1 MDETRENYLFD
12 RNFIIL
18 FIQLIY
24 FTSIK
29 QIKLYTP
36 FIYLKMNKH
45 LFQLVII
52 LLIAAGS
59 FAQLL
64 PLKTKGTSAEMGNY
78 FSSYYDR
85 NILKAT
91 LGNSDLFQDDDG
103 VIYVANNGDGIL
115 QFDGQRVTRAI
126 DEKGNKLNLRNSL
139 MLQDS
144 KKLMYVSAQFS
155 FGYAEKNKFG
165 DLVYTSLSIGLSKKK
180 QLNSNVRSAVLHNDT
195 AFFSSFHSVYLY
207 KNKQLL
213 KVVTFKNQ
221 VGRLRENADGVYLEV
236 ENEGLFKFQDSAFK
250 LIVGSEKIFADDFQL
265 DAMYQLDNGDHLL
278 LGDKVGA
285 YLYHTNGKFEKVN
298 NPSLDAILKKG
309 GIGKSK
315 YLLKNGL
322 IPLLT
327 KSGILFLDQNL
338 HIINKFDSSAGN
350 KSSFSSA
357 YLQDRAGDIWTSSE
371 GISRLSFDSTITYY
385 SKSNGLSGWV
395 NDIRRIGKKLYV
407 RTGRILYELLP
418 KKSSASSVSF
428 KAFDIGTWGSNIGLF
443 NDQII
448 LTGNSS
454 TQSFKN
460 GILSPIGKRGNTPLQ
475 SKLNKSFLFTTGSY
489 GLTLNQYTN
498 SGWKEIEIKNKPE
511 FVANRIKE
519 RIPGELLISTA
530 HGILVFDYLLN
541 GQGNFRMLK
550 PDTIFSIRD
559 YFGLVSLND
568 TLLVAIDSSNH
579 LYTIDPKKNQLKY
592 SGFNLDSMIG
602 ETNIFNFHY
611 NPESKNL
618 WFICQLGL
626 FKTTFNFKT
635 GFSFKKY
642 PLDKLNI
649 AELSFS
655 IFSEGAG
662 KNEVVWIGDQDSKL
676 YRYLPE
682 LDIKDSTTQYAA
694 LIRSISSNGERL
706 PLDPIKI
713 PYSQNSLLFEVAYPF
728 FGNEQNTTFS
738 YWLEGQEKKAS
749 EFISDMKKEYN
760 NLYEGEYTLH
770 VIAKSSNGQLSK
782 EASVKFRISPPWFRS
797 ILAYLVYLI
806 LLVIGFVLFGRY
818 QAKKSLLKAEQERKS
833 AEIDAAKDLQNRML
847 PKELPN
853 LPQYEFASHLQTS
866 SEVGG
871 DYYDFFVQPDKNIY
885 VVCGDATGHGTPA
898 GMLVSII
905 KAGLIGIPIMD
916 PNLILKE
923 LNQIVKKVDL
933 GLLRMSLNIAY
944 IDDKI
949 IRFSSAAMPP
959 CYLYKAATKKIEE
972 IQLSGLPLG
981 GLYGATFDQV
991 ERRFEVGDVFI
1002 LVSDGLPEAP
1012 NLQGEQIGYQA
1023 VEDCILA
1030 NQYLSAD
1037 GIKNALIELGQN
1049 WLAGKQTPDDITF
1062 VIVKKVK

>member
-1 MDETRENYLFD
+1 
-12 RNFIIL
+12 
-18 FIQLIY
+18 
-24 FTSIK
+24 
-29 QIKLYTP
+29 
-36 FIYLKMNKH
+36 MNKKFLH
-45 LFQLVII
+45 LVIG
-52 LLIAAGS
+52 LLITISS
-59 FAQLL
+59 FAQLV
-64 PLKTKGTSAEMGNY
+64 PFNTKGTSAEMGNY

-85 NILKAT
+85 NTLKAR
-91 LGNSDLFQDDDG
+91 LGNYDLFQDDDG

-126 DEKGNKLNLRNSL
+126 DEKGNKLNLRTFSI
-139 MLQDS
+139 LQDS
-144 KKLMYVSAQFS
+144 KKLMYVSELRG

-165 DLVYTSLSIGLSKKK
+165 DLVYKSLSNGLSKKN
-180 QLNSNVRSAVLHNDT
+180 QLNSNVLAAVLHNDT
-195 AFFSSFHSVYLY
+195 AFFRSRRSVYLY

-213 KVVTFKNQ
+213 KVVTFKNL
-221 VGRLRENADGVYLEV
+221 VGGLIETPSGVYLEV
-236 ENEGLFKFQDSAFK
+236 EKEGLFKFQDSAFK
-250 LIVGSEKIFADDFQL
+250 QILGSEKIL
-265 DAMYQLDNGDHLL
+265 DNANGSNLNAMYQLDNGDHLL
-278 LGDKVGA
+278 VGKNIGF
-285 YLYHTNGKFEKVN
+285 YVYHANGKFEKVN
-298 NPSLDAILKKG
+298 NPSLDAIIKKG
-309 GIGKSK
+309 GAGGAGNSN
-315 YLLKNGL
+315 YLLRNGL

-327 KSGILFLDQNL
+327 RNGVLFLDQTLN
-338 HIINKFDSSAGN
+338 IINKFDSSAGN
-350 KSSFSSA
+350 KSAYSTA
-357 YLQDRAGDIWTSSE
+357 YLQDRAGDIWTGSE

-395 NDIRRIGKKLYV
+395 NEIRRIGKKLYV
-407 RTGRILYELLP
+407 KTYGILYEFLP
-418 KKSSASSVSF
+418 KKSIASAVSF
-428 KAFDIGTWGSNIGLF
+428 KAYNIGTFGGYIGLF

-460 GILSPIGKRGNTPLQ
+460 GILSTIGQRGVDPLQ
-475 SKLNKSFLFTTGSY
+475 SKLNKSFLFTTGGTY

-498 SGWKEIEIKNKPE
+498 SAWKEIEIKNKPE
-511 FVANRIKE
+511 FGANTIKE
-519 RIPGELLISTA
+519 RIPGELLLASSR
-530 HGILVFDYLLN
+530 GIIVFDYLLN
-541 GQGNFRMLK
+541 GQGNFRILK
-550 PDTIFSIRD
+550 PDTIFSKRD
-559 YFGLVSLND
+559 YLNLVSLND
-568 TLLVAIDSSNH
+568 TLIVAIDSSNH
-579 LYTIDPKKNQLKY
+579 LYSIDTKKNLVKY

-602 ETNIFNFHY
+602 ETNRYNFHY

-649 AELSFS
+649 SELSFS
-655 IFSEGAG
+655 IFSEGVG
-662 KNEVVWIGDQDSKL
+662 KNEVIWIGDQDSKL

-682 LDIKDSTTQYAA
+682 LAINYSTTQYAA
-694 LIRSISSNGERL
+694 LIRFISSHGERL
-706 PLDPIKI
+706 PLNPIKI

-749 EFISDMKKEYN
+749 EFSSDIKKEYN
-760 NLYEGEYTLH
+760 NLSEGEYTLH

-797 ILAYLVYLI
+797 IFAYLAYLI

-853 LPQYEFASHLQTS
+853 LPLYEFASHLQTS

-871 DYYDFFVQPDKNIY
+871 DYYDFFVQPDKNIF

-905 KAGLIGIPIMD
+905 KAGLIGIPTMD
-916 PNLILKE
+916 PNLILEE

-944 IDDKI
+944 IYEGI

-959 CYLYKAATKKIEE
+959 CYLYKAATNKIEE

-981 GLYGATFDQV
+981 GLYGATFDLV
-991 ERRFEVGDVFI
+991 ERRFEVGDVFV

-1037 GIKNALIELGQN
+1037 GIKHALIELGQN
-1049 WLAGKQTPDDITF
+1049 WLAGKQTPDDITIV
-1062 VIVKKVK
+1062 VIKHT

>member
-1 MDETRENYLFD
+1 
-12 RNFIIL
+12 
-18 FIQLIY
+18 
-24 FTSIK
+24 
-29 QIKLYTP
+29 
-36 FIYLKMNKH
+36 MNKQ
-45 LFQLVII
+45 LFQFVIS
-52 LLIAAGS
+52 LLIAISS
-59 FAQLL
+59 FAQLV
-64 PLKTKGTSAEMGNY
+64 PLRTKGTSAEMGNY

-85 NILKAT
+85 SILKAT
-91 LGNSDLFQDDDG
+91 LGNTDLFQDDDG
-103 VIYVANNGDGIL
+103 VIYVANLGDGIL
-115 QFDGQRVTRAI
+115 QYDGQRVTRAI
-126 DEKGNKLNLRNSL
+126 DEKGNKLNLRIWSI
-139 MLQDS
+139 LQDS

-155 FGYAEKNKFG
+155 FGYLEKNKFG
-165 DLVYTSLSIGLSKKK
+165 DLVYTSLSIALSKKN

-213 KVVTFKNQ
+213 KVVTFKNL
-221 VGRLRENADGVYLEV
+221 VGRLRENTDGVYLEV
-236 ENEGLFKFQDSAFK
+236 ENEGLFKFQDNAFK
-250 LIVGSEKIFADDFQL
+250 QIAGSEKNFKTNML

-278 LGDKVGA
+278 VGDKVGA
-285 YLYHTNGKFEKVN
+285 YLYHTNGKFEKVK
-298 NPSLDAILKKG
+298 NPSIDAILKKG
-309 GIGKSK
+309 GIGKSN

-327 KSGILFLDQNL
+327 KNGVLFLDQNL

-350 KSSFSSA
+350 KSSFSMS
-357 YLQDRAGDIWTSSE
+357 YLQDRAGDIWTTSN

-395 NDIRRIGKKLYV
+395 QDIRRIGKKLYV
-407 RTGRILYELLP
+407 RTGGTLYEFQP
-418 KKSSASSVSF
+418 KKSNASSVSF
-428 KAFDIGTWGSNIGLF
+428 KAFDIGTWGMNIGLF

-454 TQSFKN
+454 TQSFNN
-460 GILSPIGKRGNTPLQ
+460 GIFSPIGRRGVIPLQ
-475 SKLNKSFLFTTGSY
+475 SKLNKSFLFTTGGGY

-511 FVANRIKE
+511 FGANRIKE
-519 RIPGELLISTA
+519 KIPGELLISAA
-530 HGILVFDYLLN
+530 HGILVFDYLLS

-568 TLLVAIDSSNH
+568 TLVVAIDSSNH
-579 LYTIDPKKNQLKY
+579 LYTIDTKKNLIKY
-592 SGFNLDSMIG
+592 TGFNLDSMIG
-602 ETNIFNFHY
+602 ATNQYNFHY

-662 KNEVVWIGDQDSKL
+662 KNEVIWIGDQDSKL

-682 LDIKDSTTQYAA
+682 LAINDSTTQYAA
-694 LIRSISSNGERL
+694 LIRTISSHGERL

-738 YWLEGQEKKAS
+738 YWLEGQDSKAS
-749 EFISDMKKEYN
+749 EFISDIKKEYN
-760 NLYEGEYTLH
+760 NLSEGKYTLH

-782 EASVKFRISPPWFRS
+782 EASVKFRISPPWYRS
-797 ILAYLVYLI
+797 IVAFLVYLI
-806 LLVIGFVLFGRY
+806 LLVIGFVLFGKY

-833 AEIDAAKDLQNRML
+833 AELEAAKDLQNRML
-847 PKELPN
+847 PKGLPN

-871 DYYDFFVQPDKNIY
+871 DYYDFFIQADKNIY

-898 GMLVSII
+898 GMLVSIT
-905 KAGLIGIPIMD
+905 KAGLIGIPTMD

-991 ERRFEVGDVFI
+991 ERTFEVGDVLV

-1030 NQYLSAD
+1030 NQHLSAD
-1037 GIKNALIELGQN
+1037 GIKNALVELGQT
-1049 WLAGKQTPDDITF
+1049 WLAGKQTPDDITL
-1062 VIVKKVK
+1062 VVVKKLE

>member
-1 MDETRENYLFD
+1 
-12 RNFIIL
+12 
-18 FIQLIY
+18 
-24 FTSIK
+24 
-29 QIKLYTP
+29 
-36 FIYLKMNKH
+36 MNKQLLH
-45 LFQLVII
+45 LVIG
-52 LLIAAGS
+52 LLLTISS
-59 FAQLL
+59 FAQLM
-64 PLKTKGTSAEMGNY
+64 PFNTKGTSAEMGNY

-91 LGNSDLFQDDDG
+91 LGNTDLLQDDDG
-103 VIYVANNGDGIL
+103 VIYVANLGDGIL
-115 QFDGQRVTRAI
+115 QYDGQRVTRAI
-126 DEKGNKLNLRNSL
+126 DEKGNKLNLRIWSI
-139 MLQDS
+139 LQDS
-144 KKLMYVSAQFS
+144 KKVMYVSAQNS
-155 FGYAEKNKFG
+155 FGYVEKNKFG
-165 DLVYTSLSIGLSKKK
+165 DLVYTSLSNGLSKKNK
-180 QLNSNVRSAVLHNDT
+180 IKSYVGDAVIHNDT
-195 AFFSSFHSVYLY
+195 AFFRSRSSVYLY

-213 KVVTFKNQ
+213 KVVTFKNL
-221 VGRLRENADGVYLEV
+221 VSSLRENPDGVYLEV
-236 ENEGLFKFQDSAFK
+236 ENEGLFKFQNNAFK
-250 LIVGSEKIFADDFQL
+250 QILGSEKIFATANGSNL
-265 DAMYQLDNGDHLL
+265 SAMYQLDNGDHLL
-278 LGDKVGA
+278 VGDKFGA

-309 GIGKSK
+309 GIGKSN

-327 KSGILFLDQNL
+327 KSGVLFLDQNL
-338 HIINKFDSSAGN
+338 NIINKFDSSAGN
-350 KSSFSSA
+350 KSRFSWS

-395 NDIRRIGKKLYV
+395 HDIRRIGKKLYV
-407 RTGRILYELLP
+407 KSGGTLYEFQP

-448 LTGNSS
+448 LTGNNY

-460 GILSPIGKRGNTPLQ
+460 GIHSTIGKRGVEPLQ
-475 SKLNKSFLFTTGSY
+475 SKLNKSFLFTTGGAY
-489 GLTLNQYTN
+489 GLTLNHYTN

-511 FVANRIKE
+511 FGSNRIKE
-519 RIPGELLISTA
+519 RIPGELLIASSS
-530 HGILVFDYLLN
+530 GIIVFDYLLN
-541 GQGNFRMLK
+541 GQGNFRILK
-550 PDTIFSIRD
+550 PDTIFSKRD
-559 YFGLVSLND
+559 YLNLVSLND
-568 TLLVAIDSSNH
+568 TLIVAIDSSNH
-579 LYTIDPKKNQLKY
+579 LYSIDTKKNLVKY

-602 ETNIFNFHY
+602 ETNNYRFHY

-635 GFSFKKY
+635 GFSFQKY

-655 IFSEGAG
+655 IFSEGVG
-662 KNEVVWIGDQDSKL
+662 KNEVLWIGDQDSKL

-682 LDIKDSTTQYAA
+682 LAINNSTTQYAA
-694 LIRSISSNGERL
+694 LIRFISSHGERL

-713 PYSQNSLLFEVAYPF
+713 PYRQNSLLFEVAYPF

-738 YWLEGQEKKAS
+738 YRLDGQDSKAS
-749 EFISDMKKEYN
+749 EFISDIKKEYN
-760 NLYEGEYTLH
+760 NLSEGEYTLH

-797 ILAYLVYLI
+797 IFAYLAYLI

-871 DYYDFFVQPDKNIY
+871 DYYDFFVQPDKNIF

-905 KAGLIGIPIMD
+905 KAGLIGIPTMD

-944 IDDKI
+944 IYEGI

-959 CYLYKAATKKIEE
+959 CYLYKAATNKIEE

-981 GLYGATFDQV
+981 GLYGATFDLV
-991 ERRFEVGDVFI
+991 ERRFEVGDVFV

-1037 GIKNALIELGQN
+1037 GIKHALIELGQN
-1049 WLAGKQTPDDITF
+1049 WLAGKQTPDDITIV
-1062 VIVKKVK
+1062 VIKHK

>member
-1 MDETRENYLFD
+1 
-12 RNFIIL
+12 
-18 FIQLIY
+18 
-24 FTSIK
+24 
-29 QIKLYTP
+29 
-36 FIYLKMNKH
+36 MNKQLLH
-45 LFQLVII
+45 LVIG
-52 LLIAAGS
+52 LLLTISS
-59 FAQLL
+59 FAQLM
-64 PLKTKGTSAEMGNY
+64 PFNTKGTSAEMGNY

-91 LGNSDLFQDDDG
+91 LGNTDLLQDDDG
-103 VIYVANNGDGIL
+103 VIYVANLGDGIL
-115 QFDGQRVTRAI
+115 QYDGQRVTRAI
-126 DEKGNKLNLRNSL
+126 DEKGNKLNLRIWSI
-139 MLQDS
+139 LQDS
-144 KKLMYVSAQFS
+144 KKVMYVSAQNS
-155 FGYAEKNKFG
+155 FGYVEKNKFG
-165 DLVYTSLSIGLSKKK
+165 DLVYTSLSNGLSKKNK
-180 QLNSNVRSAVLHNDT
+180 INSNVGAAVIHNDT
-195 AFFSSFHSVYLY
+195 AFFRSRSSVYLY

-213 KVVTFKNQ
+213 KVVTFKNL
-221 VGRLRENADGVYLEV
+221 VSSLRENPDGVYLEV
-236 ENEGLFKFQDSAFK
+236 ENEGLFKFQNNAFK
-250 LIVGSEKIFADDFQL
+250 QILGSEKIFANANGSNL
-265 DAMYQLDNGDHLL
+265 SAMYQLDNGDHMLV
-278 LGDKVGA
+278 GDKFGA

-309 GIGKSK
+309 GIGKSN

-327 KSGILFLDQNL
+327 KSGVLFLDQNL
-338 HIINKFDSSAGN
+338 NIINKFDSSAGN
-350 KSSFSSA
+350 KSRFSWS

-395 NDIRRIGKKLYV
+395 HDIRRIGKKLYV
-407 RTGRILYELLP
+407 KSGGTLYEFQP

-448 LTGNSS
+448 LTGNNY

-460 GILSPIGKRGNTPLQ
+460 GIHSTIGKRGVEPLQ
-475 SKLNKSFLFTTGSY
+475 SKLNKSFLFTTGGAY
-489 GLTLNQYTN
+489 GLTLNHYTN

-511 FVANRIKE
+511 FGSNRIKE
-519 RIPGELLISTA
+519 RIPGELLIASSS
-530 HGILVFDYLLN
+530 GIIVFDYLLN
-541 GQGNFRMLK
+541 GQGNFRILK
-550 PDTIFSIRD
+550 PDTIFSKRD
-559 YFGLVSLND
+559 YLNLVSLND
-568 TLLVAIDSSNH
+568 TLIVAIDSSNH
-579 LYTIDPKKNQLKY
+579 LYSIDTKKNLVKY

-602 ETNIFNFHY
+602 ETNRYNFHY

-635 GFSFKKY
+635 GFSFQKY

-655 IFSEGAG
+655 IFSEGVG
-662 KNEVVWIGDQDSKL
+662 KNEVLWIGDQDSKL

-682 LDIKDSTTQYAA
+682 LAINNSTTQYAA
-694 LIRSISSNGERL
+694 LIRFISSHGERL
-706 PLDPIKI
+706 PLNPIKI
-713 PYSQNSLLFEVAYPF
+713 PYRQNSLLFEVAYPF

-749 EFISDMKKEYN
+749 EFSSDIKKEYN
-760 NLYEGEYTLH
+760 NLSEGEYTLH

-797 ILAYLVYLI
+797 IFAYLAYLI

-853 LPQYEFASHLQTS
+853 LPLYEFASHLQTS

-871 DYYDFFVQPDKNIY
+871 DYYDFFVQPDNNIF

-905 KAGLIGIPIMD
+905 KAGLIGIPTMD
-916 PNLILKE
+916 PNLILEE

-944 IDDKI
+944 IYEGI

-959 CYLYKAATKKIEE
+959 CYLYKAATNKIEE

-981 GLYGATFDQV
+981 GLYGATFDLV
-991 ERRFEVGDVFI
+991 ERRFEVGDVFV

-1037 GIKNALIELGQN
+1037 GIKHALIELGQN
-1049 WLAGKQTPDDITF
+1049 WLAGKQTPDDITIV
-1062 VIVKKVK
+1062 VIKHT

>member
-1 MDETRENYLFD
+1 
-12 RNFIIL
+12 
-18 FIQLIY
+18 
-24 FTSIK
+24 
-29 QIKLYTP
+29 
-36 FIYLKMNKH
+36 MNKQLLH
-45 LFQLVII
+45 LVIG
-52 LLIAAGS
+52 LLLTISS
-59 FAQLL
+59 FAQLM
-64 PLKTKGTSAEMGNY
+64 PFNTKGTSAEMGNY

-91 LGNSDLFQDDDG
+91 LGNTDLLQDDDG
-103 VIYVANNGDGIL
+103 VIYVANLGDGIL
-115 QFDGQRVTRAI
+115 QYDGQRVTRAI
-126 DEKGNKLNLRNSL
+126 DEKGNKLNLRIWSI
-139 MLQDS
+139 LQDS
-144 KKLMYVSAQFS
+144 KKVMYVSAQNS
-155 FGYAEKNKFG
+155 FGYVEKNKFG
-165 DLVYTSLSIGLSKKK
+165 DLVYTSLSNGLSKKNK
-180 QLNSNVRSAVLHNDT
+180 INSNVGAAVIHNDT
-195 AFFSSFHSVYLY
+195 AFFRSRSSVYLY

-213 KVVTFKNQ
+213 KVVTFKNL
-221 VGRLRENADGVYLEV
+221 VSSLRENPDGVYLEV
-236 ENEGLFKFQDSAFK
+236 ENEGLFKFQNNAFK
-250 LIVGSEKIFADDFQL
+250 QILGSEKIFANANGSNL
-265 DAMYQLDNGDHLL
+265 SAMYQLDNGDHMLV
-278 LGDKVGA
+278 GDKFGA

-309 GIGKSK
+309 GIGKSN

-327 KSGILFLDQNL
+327 KSGVLFLDQNL
-338 HIINKFDSSAGN
+338 NIINKFDSSAGN
-350 KSSFSSA
+350 KSRFSWS

-395 NDIRRIGKKLYV
+395 HDIRRIGKKLYV
-407 RTGRILYELLP
+407 KSGGTLYEFQP

-448 LTGNSS
+448 LTGNNY

-460 GILSPIGKRGNTPLQ
+460 GIHSTIGKRGVEPLQ
-475 SKLNKSFLFTTGSY
+475 SKLNKSFLFTTGGAY
-489 GLTLNQYTN
+489 GLTLNHYTN

-511 FVANRIKE
+511 FGSNRIKE
-519 RIPGELLISTA
+519 RIPGELLIASSS
-530 HGILVFDYLLN
+530 GIIVFDYLLN
-541 GQGNFRMLK
+541 GQGNFRILK
-550 PDTIFSIRD
+550 PDTIFSKRD
-559 YFGLVSLND
+559 YLNLVSLND
-568 TLLVAIDSSNH
+568 TLIVAIDSSNH
-579 LYTIDPKKNQLKY
+579 LYSIDTKKNLVKY

-602 ETNIFNFHY
+602 ETNRYNFHY

-635 GFSFKKY
+635 GFSFQKY

-655 IFSEGAG
+655 IFSEGVG
-662 KNEVVWIGDQDSKL
+662 KNEVLWIGDQDSKL

-682 LDIKDSTTQYAA
+682 LAINNSTTQYAA
-694 LIRSISSNGERL
+694 LIRFISSHGERL

-713 PYSQNSLLFEVAYPF
+713 PYRQNSLLFEVAYPF

-738 YWLEGQEKKAS
+738 YRLDGQDSKAS
-749 EFISDMKKEYN
+749 EFISDIKKEYN
-760 NLYEGEYTLH
+760 NLSEGEYTLH

-797 ILAYLVYLI
+797 IFAYLAYLI

-871 DYYDFFVQPDKNIY
+871 DYYDFFVQPDKNIF

-905 KAGLIGIPIMD
+905 KAGLIGIPTMD

-944 IDDKI
+944 IYEGI

-959 CYLYKAATKKIEE
+959 CYLYKAATNKIEE

-981 GLYGATFDQV
+981 GLYGATFDLV
-991 ERRFEVGDVFI
+991 ERRFEVGDVFV

-1037 GIKNALIELGQN
+1037 GIKLALIELGQN
-1049 WLAGKQTPDDITF
+1049 WLAGKQTPDDITIV
-1062 VIVKKVK
+1062 VIKHK

>member
-1 MDETRENYLFD
+1 
-12 RNFIIL
+12 
-18 FIQLIY
+18 
-24 FTSIK
+24 
-29 QIKLYTP
+29 
-36 FIYLKMNKH
+36 
-45 LFQLVII
+45 
-52 LLIAAGS
+52 
-59 FAQLL
+59 
-64 PLKTKGTSAEMGNY
+64 MGNY

-85 NILKAT
+85 SILKAT
-91 LGNSDLFQDDDG
+91 LGNTDLFQDDDG
-103 VIYVANNGDGIL
+103 VIYVANLGDGIL
-115 QFDGQRVTRAI
+115 QYDGQRVTRAI
-126 DEKGNKLNLRNSL
+126 DEKGNKLNLKIWSI
-139 MLQDS
+139 LQDS

-155 FGYAEKNKFG
+155 FGYLEKNKFG
-165 DLVYTSLSIGLSKKK
+165 DLVYTSLSIALSKKN
-180 QLNSNVRSAVLHNDT
+180 QLISNVSSAVLHNDT
-195 AFFSSFHSVYLY
+195 AFFRSFHSVYLY

-213 KVVTFKNQ
+213 KVVTFKNL
-221 VGRLRENADGVYLEV
+221 VGRINENEDGVYLEV

-250 LIVGSEKIFADDFQL
+250 HIAGSEKIFYTSRML

-278 LGDKVGA
+278 VGNKVGA

-309 GIGKSK
+309 GIGSNK
-315 YLLKNGL
+315 YVLKNGL

-327 KSGILFLDQNL
+327 KSGVLFLDQNL

-350 KSSFSSA
+350 KSSFLMS
-357 YLQDRAGDIWTSSE
+357 YLQDRAGDIWTTSN

-395 NDIRRIGKKLYV
+395 NYIRRIGNKLYV
-407 RTGRILYELLP
+407 KTGGTFYEFLP
-418 KKSSASSVSF
+418 KKSNESSVSF
-428 KAFDIGTWGSNIGLF
+428 KAFDNESWGGNIGLF

-448 LTGNSS
+448 LPGNSS
-454 TQSFKN
+454 TESFKN
-460 GILSPIGKRGNTPLQ
+460 GTLSAIGKRSFISLQ
-475 SKLNKSFLFTTGSY
+475 SKLNKSFLFTAGSY

-511 FVANRIKE
+511 FAANRIKE
-519 RIPGELLISTA
+519 RIPGELLISSS

-541 GQGNFRMLK
+541 GQGNFRKLK

-559 YFGLVSLND
+559 YLGLVSLND
-568 TLLVAIDSSNH
+568 TLVVAIDSSNH
-579 LYTIDPKKNQLKY
+579 LYAIDTKKNLVKY
-592 SGFNLDSMIG
+592 TGFNLDSMIG
-602 ETNIFNFHY
+602 ATNQYNFHY

-635 GFSFKKY
+635 GFTFKKY

-655 IFSEGAG
+655 IFSEGVG

-682 LDIKDSTTQYAA
+682 LAINDSTTQYAA
-694 LIRSISSNGERL
+694 LIRSISSHGERL

-738 YWLEGQEKKAS
+738 YWLEGQDSKAS
-749 EFISDMKKEYN
+749 EFTSDIKKEYN
-760 NLYEGEYTLH
+760 NLSEGKYTLH

-797 ILAYLVYLI
+797 IVAFLVYFI
-806 LLVIGFVLFGRY
+806 LLVIGFVLFGKY

-833 AEIDAAKDLQNRML
+833 AELEAAKDLQNRML
-847 PKELPN
+847 PKGLPN

-871 DYYDFFVQPDKNIY
+871 DYYDFFIQADKNIY

-898 GMLVSII
+898 GMLVSIT
-905 KAGLIGIPIMD
+905 KAGLIGIPTMD

-959 CYLYKAATKKIEE
+959 CYLYKAATNKIEE

-991 ERRFEVGDVFI
+991 ERTFEVGDVFV

-1030 NQYLSAD
+1030 NQHLSAD
-1037 GIKNALIELGQN
+1037 GIKNALVELGQT
-1049 WLAGKQTPDDITF
+1049 WLSGKQTPDDITL
-1062 VIVKKVK
+1062 VVVKKVE

>member
-1 MDETRENYLFD
+1 
-12 RNFIIL
+12 
-18 FIQLIY
+18 
-24 FTSIK
+24 
-29 QIKLYTP
+29 
-36 FIYLKMNKH
+36 MNKQ
-45 LFQLVII
+45 LFQLVIS
-52 LLIAAGS
+52 LLIAIS
-59 FAQLL
+59 PSAQLV
-64 PLKTKGTSAEMGNY
+64 PLNTKGTSAEMGNY

-85 NILKAT
+85 SILKAT
-91 LGNSDLFQDDDG
+91 LGNTDLFQDDDG
-103 VIYVANNGDGIL
+103 VIYVANLGDGIL
-115 QFDGQRVTRAI
+115 QYDGQRVTRAI
-126 DEKGNKLNLRNSL
+126 DEKGNKLNLKIWSI
-139 MLQDS
+139 LQDS

-155 FGYAEKNKFG
+155 FGYLEKNKFG
-165 DLVYTSLSIGLSKKK
+165 DLVYTSLSIALSKKN
-180 QLNSNVRSAVLHNDT
+180 QLISNVRPAVLHNDT

-213 KVVTFKNQ
+213 KVVTFKNL
-221 VGRLRENADGVYLEV
+221 VGRLRENTDGVYLEV
-236 ENEGLFKFQDSAFK
+236 ENEGLFKFQDNAFK
-250 LIVGSEKIFADDFQL
+250 HIAGSEKNFNTNML
-265 DAMYQLDNGDHLL
+265 DAMYQLDNGDHLIV
-278 LGDKVGA
+278 GDKVGA

-309 GIGKSK
+309 GIGKSN

-327 KSGILFLDQNL
+327 KNGVLFLDQNL

-350 KSSFSSA
+350 KSSYSMS
-357 YLQDRAGDIWTSSE
+357 YLQDRAGDIWTTSN

-395 NDIRRIGKKLYV
+395 QDIRRIGKKLYV
-407 RTGRILYELLP
+407 RTGGTLYEFQP
-418 KKSSASSVSF
+418 KKSNASSVSF
-428 KAFDIGTWGSNIGLF
+428 KAFDIGTWGMNIGLF

-454 TQSFKN
+454 TQSFNN
-460 GILSPIGKRGNTPLQ
+460 GILSPIGKRGVISLQ
-475 SKLNKSFLFTTGSY
+475 SKLNKSFLFTTGGGY

-511 FVANRIKE
+511 FGSNRIKE
-519 RIPGELLISTA
+519 RIPGELLISST
-530 HGILVFDYLLN
+530 HGILVFDYLLS

-550 PDTIFSIRD
+550 PDTIFGIRD

-568 TLLVAIDSSNH
+568 TLVVAIDSSNH
-579 LYTIDPKKNQLKY
+579 LYTIDTKKNLVKY

-602 ETNIFNFHY
+602 VNNNFSFHY

-635 GFSFKKY
+635 GFTFKKY

-649 AELSFS
+649 AELSFT
-655 IFSEGAG
+655 IFSEGVG
-662 KNEVVWIGDQDSKL
+662 KNEVIWIGDQDSKL

-682 LDIKDSTTQYAA
+682 LAINDSTTQYAA
-694 LIRSISSNGERL
+694 LIRSISSHGERL

-738 YWLEGQEKKAS
+738 YWLEGQDSKAS
-749 EFISDMKKEYN
+749 EFISDIKKEYN
-760 NLYEGEYTLH
+760 NLSEGKYTLH

-782 EASVKFRISPPWFRS
+782 EASVKFRISPPWYRS
-797 ILAYLVYLI
+797 IVAFLVYLI
-806 LLVIGFVLFGRY
+806 LLVIGFVLFGKY

-833 AEIDAAKDLQNRML
+833 AELEAAKDLQNRML
-847 PKELPN
+847 PKGLPN

-871 DYYDFFVQPDKNIY
+871 DYYDFFIQADKNIY

-898 GMLVSII
+898 GMLVSIT
-905 KAGLIGIPIMD
+905 KAGLIGIPTMD

-959 CYLYKAATKKIEE
+959 CYLYKAATNKIEE

-991 ERRFEVGDVFI
+991 ERTFEVGDVFV

-1030 NQYLSAD
+1030 NQHLSAD
-1037 GIKNALIELGQN
+1037 GIKNALVELGQT
-1049 WLAGKQTPDDITF
+1049 WLSGKQTPDDITL
-1062 VIVKKVK
+1062 VVVKKVE